1 MEQSNMFC
9 VILYC
14 LCCETSI
21 ACSFLAAIVLS
32 SFDLGLSTNNS
43 LITGP
48 FTGLKKTKDDFISGH
63 IIGEDKL
70 PRNINKRNNK
80 MSDTP
85 ILGIFPPHYVSED
98 IRGISIQPWRK
109 NNSNMYN
116 NKNKIMRDRFAVLI
130 FPLHCCSAAKPLRK
144 KLQTP
149 NRLCSF

>member
-1 MEQSNMFC
+1 MFC

-48 FTGLKKTKDDFISGH
+48 FTGLKKTKHDFISGH
-63 IIGEDKL
+63 IIGADKL
-70 PRNINKRNNK
+70 PRNINKRNNN

-85 ILGIFPPHYVSED
+85 ILRGFPPHYVSED

-109 NNSNMYN
+109 NQNMYN
-116 NKNKIMRDRFAVLI
+116 NKNEIIRNRFAVLT
-130 FPLHCCSAAKPLRK
+130 FRLQCRSSGKPLRK
-144 KLQTP
+144 KLRTS
-149 NRLCSF
+149 NFTSI